1 MPGATRAGPASTS
14 RPELP
19 EALLQRM
26 QAVVNAAHARAVQ
39 EEEARR
45 EQEGEP
51 DQAARPEAPAS
62 LPRRVPGAAG
72 EPNGVPWPKL
82 PAAPNGR
89 LSDAESDTDPFLP
102 RLTASGAI
110 ASPPASKPS
119 AQPDHTAQAN
129 GTAQADRTAQPDD
142 TVKPDHVRRRDRALR
157 RRDRR
162 AAKRTHAAQPDRA
175 AEAERVQADRERAEQ
190 ERAAQA
196 EREQAELER
205 AAQAER
211 NAPPKPNANAP
222 HKPNANAPP
231 NRTRTRRQTERER
244 AAQAERERAA
254 QTERERAAQTERER
268 AAQAEHAAQAQR
280 ERAAQ
285 AERERAERERAAQAG
300 QERQRADRES
310 AAEAAWAERERATQA
325 ERTRAARAERAAWA
339 ERARTERA
347 TEVTGA
353 APAGHAAAE
362 RAGQAQRTAQPDQ
375 AEPEHAAP
383 PGDAPPPGS
392 SAQPD
397 HDAPTAGAP
406 SADRRPAAAVAAPAD
421 QPWRPLSLG
430 RPAGSRRSRTIV
442 LAVAVVALLAVGP
455 LALML
460 SHPGAPKPN
469 AAEMT
474 RDEAAAWVAQQVS
487 SADVVSC
494 DVTMC
499 LALEAHGVSVSN
511 LLVLGPT
518 ARDIMGSQVVMSTAT
533 IRDLFGTR
541 LSSVYAPAVLASF
554 GSGKIRID
562 VRVIA
567 PEGAEAYLSAFRA
580 DLQQRKDLGA
590 QLAAFPKIVA
600 SAAAR
605 RQLASGRVD
614 ARLMF
619 VISFLATA
627 NRLDIVEFGDSAP
640 GATAGVPLRS
650 VTLAGSTAYLRSM
663 LASVRSSQ
671 APYLAAHAGI
681 TQFDGR
687 PALFIEFAGPSPLGL
702 INGPNP

>member
-1 MPGATRAGPASTS
+1 MGRARPDRTGHGSYGRRAG
-14 RPELP
+14 
-19 EALLQRM
+19 
-26 QAVVNAAHARAVQ
+26 
-39 EEEARR
+39 
-45 EQEGEP
+45 
-51 DQAARPEAPAS
+51 
-62 LPRRVPGAAG
+62 
-72 EPNGVPWPKL
+72 
-82 PAAPNGR
+82 
-89 LSDAESDTDPFLP
+89 
-102 RLTASGAI
+102 
-110 ASPPASKPS
+110 
-119 AQPDHTAQAN
+119 
-129 GTAQADRTAQPDD
+129 
-142 TVKPDHVRRRDRALR
+142 
-157 RRDRR
+157 
-162 AAKRTHAAQPDRA
+162 
-175 AEAERVQADRERAEQ
+175 
-190 ERAAQA
+190 
-196 EREQAELER
+196 
-205 AAQAER
+205 
-211 NAPPKPNANAP
+211 
-222 HKPNANAPP
+222 
-231 NRTRTRRQTERER
+231 
-244 AAQAERERAA
+244 
-254 QTERERAAQTERER
+254 
-268 AAQAEHAAQAQR
+268 
-280 ERAAQ
+280 
-285 AERERAERERAAQAG
+285 
-300 QERQRADRES
+300 
-310 AAEAAWAERERATQA
+310 
-325 ERTRAARAERAAWA
+325 
-339 ERARTERA
+339 
-347 TEVTGA
+347 
-353 APAGHAAAE
+353 GHAAAE

-430 RPAGSRRSRTIV
+430 RSPGRRRSRTIV